1 VHPDDREEIRDL
13 LKRTAVALKQGD
25 VPFALC
31 GGYAAWVRGAPEPDH
46 DADFLVPAVEA
57 ERAAKVL
64 AGAGLQVQEPAEDW
78 LIKVVADTSFVD
90 VLWRTCGHPVETDL
104 IERAEDMSVL
114 SVHMPVLRATDIVVT
129 KLMALDEHYCDFS
142 RMLPVARAL
151 REQVDWSAV
160 DRAVQGNPFAEVFL
174 ELLDRLDVVPR
185 ETAA

>member
-46 DADFLVPAVEA
+46 DADFLVPAAES

-64 AGAGLQVQEPAEDW
+64 AEAGLQVQEPAEDW

-114 SVHMPVLRATDIVVT
+114 SVHMPVLSATDIVVT

-151 REQVDWSAV
+151 REQVDWPEVRRSV
-160 DRAVQGNPFAEVFL
+160 EGNPFAEVFL
-174 ELLDRLDVVPR
+174 VLLDRLDVVP
-185 ETAA
+185 EVTAA